1 MAVMRG
7 ILLSS
12 NRNMLKSRSLSPE
25 PSLMQSGMG
34 PCKDPTKWEWATCM
48 VPTRTKALSLF
59 PGERSGPDRRSGVP
73 GSLLYSKRPTILLQ
87 VDGSLQVGAK
97 RQEGEGDNGDLRVPG
112 DTRDREGEVEAALRE
127 VAPLVGAAGLLQ
139 VEEEAGLRQVVDI
152 LREGAAIRWVAEEVE
167 AVDLHLVVEVGE
179 AAGLL
184 RVEEEVGLLSAE
196 CL

>member
-34 PCKDPTKWEWATCM
+34 PCKDPTKWEWAMCM
-48 VPTRTKALSLF
+48 VPTRTKTLSLF
-59 PGERSGPDRRSGVP
+59 PGERSVPDKCWEVP
-73 GSLLYSKRPTILLQ
+73 GSLLCSKRPIILLP
-87 VDGSLQVGAK
+87 VEGSLPGGAK
-97 RQEGEGDNGDLRVPG
+97 RQEGEGDNGDLQVPG

-127 VAPLVGAAGLLQ
+127 VAPLVGAAGLLR
-139 VEEEAGLRQVVDI
+139 VEEEAGLRRGVDI
-152 LREGAAIRWVAEEVE
+152 LQEGAAIRWVAEEVE
-167 AVDLHLVVEVGE
+167 AVDLHLVVDVVE

>member
-1 MAVMRG
+1 MRG

-48 VPTRTKALSLF
+48 VPTRTRALSLF
-59 PGERSGPDRRSGVP
+59 PGERSEPDRRSEAP

-97 RQEGEGDNGDLRVPG
+97 RQEGEGDNGDLQVPG

-127 VAPLVGAAGLLQ
+127 VAPLVGAAGLLR
-139 VEEEAGLRQVVDI
+139 VEEEAGLRQGVDI
-152 LREGAAIRWVAEEVE
+152 LQEGAAIQWVE
-167 AVDLHLVVEVGE
+167 EVGE